1 MTMERK
7 EYIAPAILAIE
18 MAGTSIMAGSGVDEN
33 GGKGV
38 ASPVD
43 KYGASSA
50 DAPERIY
57 FDYNYDEE

>member
-1 MTMERK
+1 MERK
-7 EYIAPAILAIE
+7 EYIVPAILAIE
-18 MAGTSIMAGSGVDEN
+18 MAGTSIMAGSGVNEN

-38 ASPVD
+38 ASPVER
-43 KYGASSA
+43 YGASYA

>member
-7 EYIAPAILAIE
+7 EYIVPAILAIE
-18 MAGTSIMAGSGVDEN
+18 MAGTSIMAGSGVNEAGD
-33 GGKGV
+33 KGV
-38 ASPVD
+38 VSPVD

>member
-7 EYIAPAILAIE
+7 EYIVPAILAIE
-18 MAGTSIMAGSGVDEN
+18 MAGTSIMAGSGVDEV

-43 KYGASSA
+43 KYGASYA